1 MRRTGVLNVV
11 ARAGVLLY
19 TWPFGGGNTSYR
31 SFAIGV
37 PVVTLPGRFMR
48 GRTSLVHYRHMGI
61 ADCIADSA
69 DSYVDIA
76 LRLGTDPAWR
86 GGIVDRIHARS
97 HVLFDDRRAAEAF
110 ARFLLEAA

>member
-1 MRRTGVLNVV
+1 
-11 ARAGVLLY
+11 
-19 TWPFGGGNTSYR
+19 
-31 SFAIGV
+31 
-37 PVVTLPGRFMR
+37 MR

-110 ARFLLEAA
+110 ARFLLEAAGRTNAWKRRYVFTGPVVPAQRWPFSEGAPTTQ

>member
-1 MRRTGVLNVV
+1 
-11 ARAGVLLY
+11 
-19 TWPFGGGNTSYR
+19 
-31 SFAIGV
+31 
-37 PVVTLPGRFMR
+37 MR

-86 GGIVDRIHARS
+86 GGIVDRINARS
-97 HVLFDDRRAAEAF
+97 PVLVDDRRAAAAF
-110 ARFLLEAA
+110 ARFRLEAAGRTTCWGRRSGTTGQVGSPKRSEGRRVGERGGR

>member
-1 MRRTGVLNVV
+1 MDRFVVLPRMRLNGFLNVLALADV
-11 ARAGVLLY
+11 VLD
-19 TWPFGGGNTSYR
+19 TWPFGGGNTSYQ
-31 SFAIGV
+31 SFAMGV

-76 LRLGTDPAWR
+76 LRLGTDPER
-86 GGIVDRIHARS
+86 
-97 HVLFDDRRAAEAF
+97 DDRKSTR
-110 ARFLLEAA
+110 LNSSH

>member
-1 MRRTGVLNVV
+1 
-11 ARAGVLLY
+11 
-19 TWPFGGGNTSYR
+19 
-31 SFAIGV
+31 
-37 PVVTLPGRFMR
+37 MR

-97 HVLFDDRRAAEAF
+97 HVLFDDRRAAAAF
-110 ARFLLEAA
+110 ARLLLEAAGRTKPNGHRWIGRRSGRERGGRDGEKPGGGE